1 MKHILLHFSFL
12 GLLSGM
18 ASGLLL
24 VTPQAWIANL
34 GGDIWLLG
42 MLSVLSLPFAVKPLL
57 AILLDSLRNRWAWT
71 YVHVLR
77 SLILSFGVL
86 LIWLGGVDPLTQTL
100 YFSSLLCLGCFI
112 ASMIDIC
119 IDGARIQH
127 DGPGVQEMVA
137 GYYTTGYRIGLI
149 SVSGLGLVLAKYY
162 GWVLLYQGAGIAM
175 ATSWVLIKAMP
186 SATGTNVDRH
196 NKINN
201 WDYNAVKN
209 WLTQSSIQ
217 VVIIVVLL
225 IKLHDILVESM
236 LQSYLINHLH
246 LGVDTVG
253 IIYKSF
259 GIVASIAGGL
269 LGAWFLIRLGVYY
282 MLAVAIV
289 AKGAAMA
296 VFMLSMYSMQESV
309 LLVTTLAITLES
321 FASGWTTTLIV
332 VLMSRV
338 CEKNYAATQF
348 AFLTSLVFALKVV
361 IGPVAAGV
369 VYLYGW
375 DGFFFC
381 AMLALLPPCGMLIL
395 KNVRTAFSTSG
406 VLEGS

>member
-1 MKHILLHFSFL
+1 
-12 GLLSGM
+12 M

-24 VTPQAWIANL
+24 VTPQAWIASL

-57 AILLDSLRNRWAWT
+57 AILLDSLRNRLAWT
-71 YVHVLR
+71 YIHILR
-77 SLILSFGVL
+77 SMILFFGVL
-86 LIWLGGVDPLTQTL
+86 LFWLGGVDPLSQTL

-127 DGPGVQEMVA
+127 DGAGEQEMVA

-162 GWVLLYQGAGIAM
+162 GWVVLYQGAGVAM
-175 ATSWVLIKAMP
+175 ATSWVLIKATQV
-186 SATGTNVDRH
+186 SGETNVDKQDK
-196 NKINN
+196 NNN
-201 WDYNAVKN
+201 WDYSAVKN
-209 WLTQSSIQ
+209 WLIQKSIQ
-217 VVIIVVLL
+217 LVVIVVLL
-225 IKLHDILVESM
+225 IKLHDIFVESM

-253 IIYKSF
+253 LIYKSF
-259 GIVASIAGGL
+259 GIAASIAGGL

-282 MLAVAIV
+282 MLAIAIV
-289 AKGAAMA
+289 AKAAAMV
-296 VFMLSMYSMQESV
+296 VFILSMYSMQESV
-309 LLVTTLAITLES
+309 LLITTLAITLES

-338 CEKNYAATQF
+338 CEKAYAATQF
-348 AFLTSLVFALKVV
+348 AFLTSLIFVLKVV
-361 IGPVAAGV
+361 VGPLAAGV
-369 VYLYGW
+369 VYMYSW
-375 DGFFFC
+375 DGFFLG
-381 AMLALLPPCGMLIL
+381 AMLALIPPCGLLTI
-395 KNVRTAFSTSG
+395 KNVRAAFSVSG
-406 VLEGS
+406 VLEAN